1 MIIWQLT
8 GNPHGEP
15 VLHVGLCHLLWWQRD
30 DFWESVASNSTMPR
44 LTALSIIRDKA
55 SFSNAGSFLSFLANA

>member
-30 DFWESVASNSTMPR
+30 DFLIMHE
-44 LTALSIIRDKA
+44 
-55 SFSNAGSFLSFLANA
+55 